1 MHSRPLCISQPNPI
15 YFLHHLDTIP
25 TMSSPYTDLDCQ
37 TTEEWQTLIESLPQN
52 FQQAGEQDVSGT
64 TFLDVKDTEVSQE
77 DWWNCGI
84 LDDTSVF
91 PDNLSLDC
99 LSPPTDSVQ
108 MEAVQNRLANLE
120 AL

>member
-1 MHSRPLCISQPNPI
+1 
-15 YFLHHLDTIP
+15 
-25 TMSSPYTDLDCQ
+25 MSSPYTDLDCQ